1 MDTTS
6 PDQRP
11 GDTPD
16 GEARKGEARET
27 VRVALGPRSYD
38 VVVGAGLLREA
49 GALLAPLLPGRSA
62 VVVTDTVVAEA
73 YLETTLG
80 ALKEA
85 GFACSHVSVE
95 AGEQS
100 KDLATLGGVLDDI
113 LGRGIE
119 RSTALVALG
128 GGVVGDLT
136 GFAASVLLRGVPF
149 VQIPTTL
156 LAQVDSGVGGKTGV
170 NSTHGKNLI
179 GTFHQPRL
187 VLADVATLGTLPAR
201 ELRAGYAEI
210 VKYGLIDDPEFFA
223 WLEGNGAA
231 LLAGDRDLLCT
242 AVAHS
247 CRAKARIVGADERE
261 RGSRA
266 LLNLGHTFAHALE
279 AETGYDGS
287 LLHGEA
293 VAYGI
298 VLAHRLSA
306 ALGLCSEDDAAR
318 AAAHFRAVGLPSEA
332 GALPAIRWDPLALI
346 ERMKRDKK
354 VQDGRMTF
362 VLTRGIGRA
371 FLSQDVPP
379 EALGALLHQAFGEGG
394 RSASP

>member
-1 MDTTS
+1 MDTTN
-6 PDQRP
+6 PDPRP
-11 GDTPD
+11 GQ
-16 GEARKGEARET
+16 ARET
-27 VRVALGPRSYD
+27 VRVELGPRSYD
-38 VVVGAGLLREA
+38 VLVGSDLLREA

-62 VVVTDTVVAEA
+62 IVVTDSVVANV
-73 YLETTLG
+73 YLDSTLD

-85 GFACSHVSVE
+85 GFACSHVIVD
-95 AGEQS
+95 AGEHS

-119 RSTALVALG
+119 RTTTLVALG

-179 GTFHQPRL
+179 GTFYQPRL

-223 WLEGNGAA
+223 WLERNGAA
-231 LLAGDRDLLCT
+231 LLAGDRDLTRT

-247 CRAKARIVGADERE
+247 CRAKARIVAADERE
-261 RGSRA
+261 SGTRA

-306 ALGLCSEDDAAR
+306 ALGHCTGDDAAR
-318 AAAHFRAVGLPSEA
+318 VTAHFRAIDLPSEA
-332 GALPAIRWDPLALI
+332 AALPAIRWDPPALI
-346 ERMKRDKK
+346 ARMRRDKK

-379 EALGALLHQAFGEGG
+379 EALGGLLDQAFDQGA
-394 RSASP
+394 RSASR

>member
-1 MDTTS
+1 MDMANS
-6 PDQRP
+6 VP
-11 GDTPD
+11 GP
-16 GEARKGEARET
+16 GQARET
-27 VRVALGPRSYD
+27 VRVELSPRSYD
-38 VVVGAGLLREA
+38 VLVGADLLREV
-49 GALLAPLLPGRSA
+49 GGLLAPLLPGRSA
-62 VVVTDTVVAEA
+62 VVVTDSVVAEI
-73 YLETTLG
+73 YLDTALG
-80 ALKEA
+80 ALREA
-85 GFACSHVSVE
+85 GFACSHVIVDS
-95 AGEQS
+95 GEHS
-100 KDLATLGGVLDDI
+100 KDLATLGGVLEGI

-149 VQIPTTL
+149 IQIPTTL

-179 GTFHQPRL
+179 GTFYQPRL
-187 VLADVATLGTLPAR
+187 VLADVATLGTLPVR

-210 VKYGLIDDPEFFA
+210 VKYGLIDDPAFFD
-223 WLEGNGAA
+223 WLERNGAA
-231 LLAGDRDLLCT
+231 LLEGDRDLLRA

-247 CRAKARIVGADERE
+247 CRAKARIVSADERE

-306 ALGLCSEDDAAR
+306 TLGLCSEDDAAR
-318 AAAHFRAVGLPSEA
+318 VTDHFRAIGLPSEA
-332 GALPAIRWDPLALI
+332 GALPAIRWDPPALI

-379 EALGALLHQAFGEGG
+379 EALGGLLDQAFGEEG
-394 RSASP
+394 RSAFC

>member
-1 MDTTS
+1 METAN
-6 PDQRP
+6 PDP
-11 GDTPD
+11 GP
-16 GEARKGEARET
+16 GQARET
-27 VRVALGPRSYD
+27 VRVELGPRSYD
-38 VVVGAGLLREA
+38 VLVGADLLPEA
-49 GALLAPLLPGRSA
+49 GELLAPLLPGRSA
-62 VVVTDTVVAEA
+62 VVVSDTVVAA
-73 YLETTLG
+73 TYLDPTLG
-80 ALKEA
+80 ALREA
-85 GFACSHVSVE
+85 GFACSHVIVE
-95 AGEQS
+95 QGEHS
-100 KDLATLGGVLDDI
+100 KDLATLGGVLEGI

-179 GTFHQPRL
+179 GTFYQPRL

-210 VKYGLIDDPEFFA
+210 VKYGLIDDPAFFA
-223 WLEGNGAA
+223 WLERNGAA
-231 LLAGDRDLLCT
+231 LLAGDRDLLRT

-247 CRAKARIVGADERE
+247 CRAKARIVAADERE
-261 RGSRA
+261 SGSRA

-279 AETGYDGS
+279 AEAGYDGS

-293 VAYGI
+293 VACGI

-306 ALGLCSEDDAAR
+306 ALGHCSEDDAAR
-318 AAAHFRAVGLPSEA
+318 IAAHFRAVGLPGEA
-332 GALPAIRWDPLALI
+332 DALPAIRWSPPALI
-346 ERMKRDKK
+346 ERMRHDKK
-354 VQDGRMTF
+354 VRDGRMTF

-379 EALGALLHQAFGEGG
+379 EALGGILDQAFGEEG
-394 RSASP
+394 RSASR

>member
-1 MDTTS
+1 MDTTN
-6 PDQRP
+6 PDPRP
-11 GDTPD
+11 G
-16 GEARKGEARET
+16 EARKNETRKGEARET

-38 VVVGAGLLREA
+38 VLVGAGLLREA
-49 GALLAPLLPGRSA
+49 GELLAPLLPSRSV
-62 VVVTDTVVAEA
+62 VVVTDTVVAET
-73 YLETTLG
+73 YLGPVLA
-80 ALKEA
+80 ALRDA
-85 GFACSHVSVE
+85 GFACSHVTVE
-95 AGEQS
+95 AGEHS

-179 GTFHQPRL
+179 GTFYQPRL
-187 VLADVATLGTLPAR
+187 VLADVATLDTLPAR

-210 VKYGLIDDPEFFA
+210 VKYGLIDDPDFFA

-231 LLAGDRDLLCT
+231 LLAGDRDLLRI

-247 CRAKARIVGADERE
+247 CRAKARIVAADERE
-261 RGSRA
+261 SGSRA

-306 ALGLCSEDDAAR
+306 VLGLCGEDDAAR
-318 AAAHFRAVGLPSEA
+318 VAAHFRAVGLPSEA
-332 GALPAIRWDPLALI
+332 GALPQISWDPFALI

-354 VQDGRMTF
+354 VQDGHMTF

-394 RSASP
+394 RAASR

>member
-1 MDTTS
+1 MDTTN
-6 PDQRP
+6 PDPRP
-11 GDTPD
+11 GL
-16 GEARKGEARET
+16 ARET
-27 VRVALGPRSYD
+27 VRVELGPRSYD
-38 VVVGAGLLREA
+38 VLVGSDLLREA
-49 GALLAPLLPGRSA
+49 GALLAPLLPSRSA
-62 VVVTDTVVAEA
+62 VVVTDTVVAGLHLDRTLEA
-73 YLETTLG
+73 LRG
-80 ALKEA
+80 A
-85 GFACSHVSVE
+85 GFACSHVIVGS
-95 AGEQS
+95 GEHS
-100 KDLATLGGVLDDI
+100 KDLPTLGGVLEDI

-179 GTFHQPRL
+179 GTFYQPRL

-210 VKYGLIDDPEFFA
+210 VKYGLIDDPDFFA
-223 WLEGNGAA
+223 WLERNGAA
-231 LLAGDRDLLCT
+231 LLAGDRDLMRT

-247 CRAKARIVGADERE
+247 CRAKARIVAADERE
-261 RGSRA
+261 SGTRA

-279 AETGYDGS
+279 AEAGYDGS

-306 ALGLCSEDDAAR
+306 ALGHCGADDAAR
-318 AAAHFRAVGLPSEA
+318 VAAHFRAVGLPSEA
-332 GALPAIRWDPLALI
+332 AALPAIGWDPSALI
-346 ERMKRDKK
+346 ERMRRDKK

-379 EALGALLHQAFGEGG
+379 EALGGLLDQAFGEEG
-394 RSASP
+394 RSASR

>member
-1 MDTTS
+1 M
-6 PDQRP
+6 
-11 GDTPD
+11 
-16 GEARKGEARET
+16 
-27 VRVALGPRSYD
+27 RVELGPRSYD
-38 VVVGAGLLREA
+38 VLVGAGLLCEA
-49 GALLAPLLPGRSA
+49 GHLLAPLLPGRSA
-62 VVVTDTVVAEA
+62 VVVTDRAVAEL
-73 YLETTLG
+73 YLDP
-80 ALKEA
+80 ALDALRDA
-85 GFACSHVSVE
+85 GFACSHAIVDS
-95 AGEQS
+95 GEHS
-100 KDLATLGGVLDDI
+100 KDLATLGGLLEDV

-156 LAQVDSGVGGKTGV
+156 LAQVDSSVGGKTGV
-170 NSTHGKNLI
+170 NSAHGKNLI
-179 GTFHQPRL
+179 GTFYQPRL
-187 VLADVATLGTLPAR
+187 VLADVATLGSLPGR

-210 VKYGLIDDPEFFA
+210 VKYGLIDDPAFFA

-231 LLAGDRDLLCT
+231 LLAGDRDLLRA

-247 CRAKARIVGADERE
+247 CRAKARIVAADERE
-261 RGSRA
+261 SGSRA

-279 AETGYDGS
+279 SEAGYDGS

-318 AAAHFRAVGLPSEA
+318 VAAHFRAVGLPSEA
-332 GALPAIRWDPLALI
+332 GALPPIRRGASALI
-346 ERMKRDKK
+346 ERMRHDKK
-354 VQDGRMTF
+354 VRDGRMTF

-371 FLSQDVPP
+371 FLSQDVPR
-379 EALGALLHQAFGEGG
+379 EALIASLDRAFGEEGHAA
-394 RSASP
+394 SA

>member
-1 MDTTS
+1 MDAAS
-6 PDQRP
+6 ADP
-11 GDTPD
+11 
-16 GEARKGEARET
+16 EAGQARET
-27 VRVALGPRSYD
+27 VRVELGPRSYD
-38 VVVGAGLLREA
+38 VLVGADLLGEV
-49 GALLAPLLPGRSA
+49 GHLLAPLLPGRSA
-62 VVVTDTVVAEA
+62 VVVTDGSVAPH
-73 YLETTLG
+73 YLDSTLD
-80 ALKEA
+80 ALRDA
-85 GFACSHVSVE
+85 GFACSHAIVD
-95 AGEQS
+95 AGEHS
-100 KDLATLGGVLDDI
+100 KDLATLGGMLEDI

-119 RSTALVALG
+119 RTTALIALG

-179 GTFHQPRL
+179 GTFYQPRL
-187 VLADVATLGTLPAR
+187 VLADVATLNTLPTR

-210 VKYGLIDDPEFFA
+210 VKYGLIDDPTFFA
-223 WLEGNGAA
+223 WLERNGTA
-231 LLAGDRDLLCT
+231 LLQGDRDLLRS

-247 CRAKARIVGADERE
+247 CRAKARIVAADERE
-261 RGSRA
+261 SGSRA

-279 AETGYDGS
+279 VEAGYDGS

-306 ALGLCSEDDAAR
+306 ALGHCSEDDAVR
-318 AAAHFRAVGLPSEA
+318 VAAHFRAVGLPSEA
-332 GALPAIRWDPLALI
+332 GALPAIRWEPPALI

-354 VQDGRMTF
+354 VRDGRMTF

-379 EALGALLHQAFGEGG
+379 EALGDLLDQAFGAEG
-394 RSASP
+394 RSASL

>member
-1 MDTTS
+1 MNTTN
-6 PDQRP
+6 PDPRP
-11 GDTPD
+11 GQ
-16 GEARKGEARET
+16 ARET
-27 VRVALGPRSYD
+27 VRVELGPRSYD
-38 VVVGAGLLREA
+38 VLVGSDLLPGA

-62 VVVTDTVVAEA
+62 VVVTDSVVAEI
-73 YLETTLG
+73 YLDSTLD

-85 GFACSHVSVE
+85 DFACSHVIVD
-95 AGEQS
+95 AGEHS
-100 KDLATLGGVLDDI
+100 KDMSTLGGVLDDI

-179 GTFHQPRL
+179 GTFYQPRL

-223 WLEGNGAA
+223 WLERNGAA
-231 LLAGDRDLLCT
+231 LLKGDRDLMRT

-247 CRAKARIVGADERE
+247 CRAKARIVAADERE
-261 RGSRA
+261 SGTRA

-306 ALGLCSEDDAAR
+306 ALGHCGADDAAR
-318 AAAHFRAVGLPSEA
+318 VTAHFRAIGLPSEA
-332 GALPAIRWDPLALI
+332 AALPAIRWDPPALI
-346 ERMKRDKK
+346 ERMRRDKK

-379 EALGALLHQAFGEGG
+379 EALGGLLHQAFDQGA
-394 RSASP
+394 RSASR

>member
-1 MDTTS
+1 MDTADPGPG
-6 PDQRP
+6 PDQ
-11 GDTPD
+11 
-16 GEARKGEARET
+16 ERET
-27 VRVALGPRSYD
+27 VRVELGPRSYD
-38 VVVGAGLLREA
+38 VLVGADLLREL
-49 GALLAPLLPGRSA
+49 GAFLAPLLPGRSA
-62 VVVTDTVVAEA
+62 IVVTDTVVAEL
-73 YLETTLG
+73 YLDSTLD
-80 ALKEA
+80 ALREA
-85 GFACSHVSVE
+85 GFACSRVIVDS
-95 AGEQS
+95 GEHS
-100 KDLATLGGVLDDI
+100 KDLATLGGLLDDI

-119 RSTALVALG
+119 RTTALVALG

-179 GTFHQPRL
+179 GTFYQPRL

-210 VKYGLIDDPEFFA
+210 VKYGLIDDPAFFA
-223 WLEGNGAA
+223 WLERNGAA
-231 LLAGDRDLLCT
+231 LLEGDRDLLRA

-247 CRAKARIVGADERE
+247 CRAKARIVAADERE
-261 RGSRA
+261 SGSRA

-279 AETGYDGS
+279 AEIGYDGS

-293 VAYGI
+293 VAYGV

-306 ALGLCSEDDAAR
+306 ALGHCSEDDAAR
-318 AAAHFRAVGLPSEA
+318 VAAHFRAVGLPSEA
-332 GALPAIRWDPLALI
+332 DALPAIRWVPPALI

-354 VQDGRMTF
+354 VQDGQMTF
-362 VLTRGIGRA
+362 VLTRGIGQA
-371 FLSQDVPP
+371 FLSQDVAR
-379 EALGALLHQAFGEGG
+379 EALGALLGEAFREE
-394 RSASP
+394 RLYASN

>member
-1 MDTTS
+1 MDTTN
-6 PDQRP
+6 PDPRP
-11 GDTPD
+11 GQ
-16 GEARKGEARET
+16 ARES
-27 VRVALGPRSYD
+27 VRVELGPRSYD
-38 VVVGAGLLREA
+38 VLVGSDLLPGA
-49 GALLAPLLPGRSA
+49 GALLAPLLPGSSA
-62 VVVTDTVVAEA
+62 VVVTDSVVAEL
-73 YLETTLG
+73 YLYSTLD

-85 GFACSHVSVE
+85 GFTCSHVIVD
-95 AGEQS
+95 AGEHS

-179 GTFHQPRL
+179 GTFYQPRL

-223 WLEGNGAA
+223 WLERNGAA
-231 LLAGDRDLLCT
+231 LLAGDRDLMRT
-242 AVAHS
+242 AVARS
-247 CRAKARIVGADERE
+247 CRAKARIVAADERE
-261 RGSRA
+261 SGTRA

-306 ALGLCSEDDAAR
+306 ALGHCGADDAAR
-318 AAAHFRAVGLPSEA
+318 VTAHFRAIGLPSEA
-332 GALPAIRWDPLALI
+332 TALPAIRWDPPALI
-346 ERMKRDKK
+346 ERMRHDKK
-354 VQDGRMTF
+354 VRGGRMTF

-379 EALGALLHQAFGEGG
+379 EALGGLLDQAFDQGA
-394 RSASP
+394 RSASR

>member
-1 MDTTS
+1 MSATD
-6 PDQRP
+6 PDPRP
-11 GDTPD
+11 GQD
-16 GEARKGEARET
+16 RET
-27 VRVALGPRSYD
+27 VRVELGPRSYD
-38 VVVGAGLLREA
+38 VLVGADLLREA
-49 GALLAPLLPGRSA
+49 GDLLAPLLPGRSA
-62 VVVTDTVVAEA
+62 VVVSDTVVAET
-73 YLETTLG
+73 YLDPTLG
-80 ALKEA
+80 ALREA
-85 GFACSHVSVE
+85 GFACSHLVVDS
-95 AGEQS
+95 GEQS
-100 KDLATLGGVLDDI
+100 KDLATLGGMLEGI
-113 LGRGIE
+113 LGQGVD

-170 NSTHGKNLI
+170 NSAHGKNLI
-179 GTFHQPRL
+179 GTFYQPRL
-187 VLADVATLGTLPAR
+187 VLADVATLNTLPAR

-210 VKYGLIDDPEFFA
+210 VKYGLIDDPAFFA
-223 WLEGNGAA
+223 WLERNGAA
-231 LLAGDRDLLCT
+231 LLEGDRDLLRA

-247 CRAKARIVGADERE
+247 CRSKARIVADDERE

-279 AETGYDGS
+279 AEAGYDGS

-306 ALGLCSEDDAAR
+306 ALGHCGEDDAAR
-318 AAAHFRAVGLPSEA
+318 VAAHFRAVGLPSESD
-332 GALPAIRWDPLALI
+332 ALPAIRWSPPALI
-346 ERMKRDKK
+346 ERMRHDKK
-354 VQDGRMTF
+354 VRDGRMTF

-371 FLSQDVPP
+371 FLSQDVSP
-379 EALGALLHQAFGEGG
+379 EALGDILDQAFDEEG
-394 RSASP
+394 RFASR